1 MSDDKHKSE
10 LLETISDQIDIIDML
25 PLHPKNK
32 LKLYQQWTLLEISW
46 HLTVIKISNTWMKNN
61 IDNIVSWYIR
71 LWLEIPVN
79 GALNIV
85 THSKRKLGLGA
96 TLPSTRHTQCQ
107 VTFRNKLRKCSSHN
121 IWEIHKSTKNINIQY
136 DHFNSICEALKHI
149 CSSDVSCI
157 MEKLT
162 TQSIVVKS
170 IWEFV
175 DGRSINQWSNV
186 ISHLPRNIFSFT
198 NRYLNNTLA
207 NGTNAIKWWYNQQL
221 YLRILWPTTNPW
233 SCHWWMRNC
242 IARIKV
248 QLASWLSSIEHLQNY
263 QITSVASFCWYRLP
277 ESINHYWQW
286 ATTRFRYC

>member
-1 MSDDKHKSE
+1 ME
-10 LLETISDQIDIIDML
+10 
-25 PLHPKNK
+25 
-32 LKLYQQWTLLEISW
+32 
-46 HLTVIKISNTWMKNN
+46 NN
-61 IDNIVSWYIR
+61 IDNIVSRYIR
-71 LWLEIPVN
+71 QWLEIPVN

-96 TLPSTRHTQCQ
+96 TLPFTRHSQCQ

-175 DGRSINQWSNV
+175 DGRSINQ
-186 ISHLPRNIFSFT
+186 
-198 NRYLNNTLA
+198 
-207 NGTNAIKWWYNQQL
+207 
-221 YLRILWPTTNPW
+221 
-233 SCHWWMRNC
+233 
-242 IARIKV
+242 
-248 QLASWLSSIEHLQNY
+248 
-263 QITSVASFCWYRLP
+263 
-277 ESINHYWQW
+277 
-286 ATTRFRYC
+286 